1 VAQLGEMLLA
11 AGAVTR
17 EAIAE
22 AVEAQVIYGGRLGTN
37 LVERGH
43 LSEERLA
50 QVLAEQY
57 GIPAAFGEL
66 QVDAGLV
73 AGMPGAVADAHEM
86 VPWRVQG
93 ETVLVLCVEPRDKDG
108 LAAVGQALG
117 RPAAPV
123 ICPEFRIWQL
133 LRQHFGANR
142 EVRAVDFMLLHKGGP
157 RGLAAGDAARVA
169 QTEEEFGRLYDQL
182 RQGERPAGSAGTRMH
197 LFADGLP
204 TATPVPGRGEPPL
217 SVPVP
222 VVRTVDTVP
231 GMQRTVEYVPSTP
244 PVPGGEA
251 GAGPRAAVAVPGP
264 PVPPRATPT
273 ADDESLPR
281 WVPSMPPVPAIEPR
295 SEPLPPHP
303 GPTDAPPAPSS
314 NAPAASAPPAGPA
327 ASTGVAAELAGLEV
341 ALAARPGRD
350 DITRALVAHAAQW
363 FSRVI
368 VFAVQGQALIGWDA
382 RGERLDRDLA
392 RRLALPLDRNSIFRA
407 VREEKRHYVGPLR
420 GNPVTLYLLRN
431 LGSAIPN
438 AVLVAPVLA
447 GGKVVNVLYCDN
459 GHGGDVAGFVPAV
472 LAGCERVGRAYEAII
487 AERKQRLNV

>member
-1 VAQLGEMLLA
+1 MAQLGEMLLA

-22 AVEAQVIYGGRLGTN
+22 AVEAQVVYGGRLGTN

-50 QVLAEQY
+50 QVLSEQY

-66 QVDAGLV
+66 EVDRGLV
-73 AGMPGAVADAHEM
+73 ASLPGALADAHEM

-93 ETVLVLCVEPRDKDG
+93 ETVLVLCVEPRDNDG
-108 LAAVGQALG
+108 LAAVAQALG

-133 LRQHFGANR
+133 LRQHFSANR

-157 RGLAAGDAARVA
+157 RGLAAKDAALTA

-182 RQGERPAGSAGTRMH
+182 RQGERPEGAAGTRMH
-197 LFADGLP
+197 LFAEGLP
-204 TATPVPGRGEPPL
+204 TATPVPIPGEPPL

-222 VVRTVDTVP
+222 LVRVVDTVP
-231 GMQRTVEYVPSTP
+231 GLPRPVEYVPSTP
-244 PVPGGEA
+244 PVPGVEG
-251 GAGPRAAVAVPGP
+251 GNGRAPERAEP
-264 PVPPRATPT
+264 PPPPDST
-273 ADDESLPR
+273 PR
-281 WVPSMPPVPAIEPR
+281 WVPSMPPVPVIEPR
-295 SEPLPPHP
+295 AEPLPPHP
-303 GPTDAPPAPSS
+303 APAGDSPARVP
-314 NAPAASAPPAGPA
+314 APAAGPPVAPEF
-327 ASTGVAAELAGLEV
+327 SGLEK
-341 ALAARPGRD
+341 ALSASPGRD

-363 FSRVI
+363 FRRVV

-382 RGERLDRDLA
+382 RGDKLDRDVA

-420 GNPVTLYLLRN
+420 GNPVTLYLLRSLGN
-431 LGSAIPN
+431 LIPN
-438 AVLVAPVLA
+438 GVLVAPVLA

-459 GHGGDVAGFVPAV
+459 GHGGEVAGFVPAV